1 MYLKKIVIRN
11 FRVFDETGVEMNF
24 KKGLNAIIGENNG
37 GKSSVIDAIRIAF
50 STIPYK
56 KDIFFSKADFHV
68 GNNGVCAEWAQFD
81 IYLEDVPSYLLE
93 IWDPKSESRK
103 GGEFHVKFTTHIA
116 PNGMR
121 KVKSKSWGVGSEG
134 NLISADTF
142 EAIEIAFLGALRDS
156 ESEMKPSKNSKLA
169 QLLRNIVPDENDRE
183 ELVSTLYK
191 ANSDIL
197 SKDQIKKAKSAI
209 NENLSKMEQEVLQQQ
224 VDIGLVEPRFD
235 SIAGALRAWL
245 KPKWVL
251 ISNTDELFEQAKLLA
266 ESNADSHFFNT
277 LEDGIYIELSVLESE
292 IKLSIEL
299 IQRISAISSHAFE
312 LYQNGLGYNN
322 LLFMS
327 AVLGDMSISKPG
339 VYHNLLLIEEPE
351 AHLHPQLQELV
362 HRFLIET
369 ADKMENIQIIYTS
382 HSPTLVSKV
391 GIDNVNLLYESNH
404 KKRALNLASV
414 DLEKKD
420 KAYLEKYLD
429 VTKSKMFFAKGILFV
444 EGISEALIIPEMA
457 KLIQRPLDKYAV
469 EVVNIDSVAFKPFV
483 KLFTQKQAMDCF
495 EKIAVITDDDRCTN
509 KEDIETYISKD
520 LDYDDFCDD
529 VLKRIKKGVPSSRYS
544 DIESDCKETNIS
556 IFGAMK
562 TLEYALCSC
571 DNNINVMKKILEEEF
586 PQVGIKLGKKIDSL
600 TTIEEKATCVW
611 LFIRSRDKAKGSV
624 AQRLSDELKRQ
635 NEMTIKGETIE
646 TPFIVPDYI
655 KRAIYNV
662 TKE

>member
-1 MYLKKIVIRN
+1 MYLKRIVIRN
-11 FRVFDETGVEMNF
+11 FRVFDETGVEVNF
-24 KKGLNAIIGENNG
+24 SKGLNAIIGENNG

-56 KDIFFSKADFHV
+56 KDIFFSKTDFHV
-68 GNNGVCAEWAQFD
+68 GNDGISAEWAQFD
-81 IYLEDVPSYLLE
+81 IYMEDVPSYLLE
-93 IWDPKSESRK
+93 IWDPKSESKK
-103 GGEFHVKFTTHIA
+103 GGEFHVKFTSHIA
-116 PNGMR
+116 PNGMK
-121 KVKSKSWGVGSEG
+121 KVKSKSWGMGSEG

-169 QLLRNIVPDENDRE
+169 QLLRNIVPDEKERE
-183 ELVSTLYK
+183 KLVDTLHK
-191 ANSDIL
+191 AYSDIL
-197 SKDQIKKAKSAI
+197 SKDQLKKAKSAI

-224 VDIGLVEPRFD
+224 VDIGLIEPRFD
-235 SIAGALRAWL
+235 SIAGALRAWV

-251 ISNTDELFEQAKLLA
+251 ISNKDEFYEQAKIQAKL
-266 ESNADSHFFNT
+266 NADSHFFNT
-277 LEDGIYIELSVLESE
+277 LEDGVYIELSVLESE
-292 IKLSIEL
+292 IELSKEI
-299 IQRISAISSHAFE
+299 IQHILEISSHTFE

-327 AVLGDMSISKPG
+327 AVLGDMSISKSG

-362 HRFLIET
+362 HRFLVET
-369 ADKMENIQIIYTS
+369 ANNVENIQIIYTS

-404 KKRALNLASV
+404 KKRVLNLASV
-414 DLEKKD
+414 DLD
-420 KAYLEKYLD
+420 SDDIVYLEKYLD
-429 VTKSKMFFAKGILFV
+429 VTKSQMFFAKGILFV

-457 KLIQRPLDKYAV
+457 KLMQRPLDKYAV
-469 EVVNIDSVAFKPFV
+469 EVVNIDSVAFRPFV

-495 EKIAVITDDDRCTN
+495 DKITVITDDDRCTN
-509 KEDIETYISKD
+509 KEDMETYISKD

-529 VLKRIKKGVPSSRYS
+529 ILNKIKIGEPSARYS
-544 DIESDCKETNIS
+544 EIVSHCKDTNIN

-571 DNNINVMKKILEEEF
+571 ENNINIMKKILIEEF
-586 PQVGIKLGKKIDSL
+586 PQVGIKLSEKIDSL
-600 TTIEEKATCVW
+600 NTIEEKATCIW
-611 LFIRSRDKAKGSV
+611 LFMRSRDKAKGSV
-624 AQRLSDELKRQ
+624 AQRLSNELKNQ
-635 NEMTIKGETIE
+635 NQKKILEETVDN
-646 TPFIVPDYI
+646 PFTVPEYI
-655 KRAIYNV
+655 KKAIFSV